1 MDQFT
6 KEGRKLRPRKTA
18 AQRQPNF
25 EKVEYSRGEFSGEH
39 KPRQFGERRS
49 YGENRG
55 GYGDRRSG
63 GYGQNRG
70 GYGDRRESR
79 GGYSSDRGGYRG
91 GESSYGRR
99 PEGER
104 RPYGERGPRQFG
116 ERRNFGENR
125 GGYGERRSGG
135 YQDRRPR
142 QTDGEHGSYGD
153 RRPRQYGERRQGH
166 QNQSLHT
173 TYIPRIKGLNILHLS
188 VLYNFSYSDFINH
201 LCKDWLMII

>member
-55 GYGDRRSG
+55 GYGERRSG

-135 YQDRRPR
+135 YQDRSPVRP
-142 QTDGEHGSYGD
+142 TESTEATATAGPASSANAGISN
-153 RRPRQYGERRQGH
+153 RPQAGPLPGRDPEPAPETRYSERA
-166 QNQSLHT
+166 HT
-173 TYIPRIKGLNILHLS
+173 KASTA
-188 VLYNFSYSDFINH
+188 
-201 LCKDWLMII
+201 